1 MLVRQFFMYWKKS
14 ISFLVK
20 YFLFRKTNLLMLASF
35 FIRPFSPPNT
45 DISIHTQNMII
56 KVLKTWK
63 FELSVLELLGCF
75 IPNIFSFQAI
85 IIKKG
90 KKILI
95 RNKNSTQYKAV
106 KFPNMQHLHCAQF
119 AVQNNNS
126 RLYLPPTRISSL
138 NINIFRGS
146 KFQSS
151 FSKKTKEN
159 KKIEKV
165 HSTVN

>member
-95 RNKNSTQYKAV
+95 RKKNSAQYKAV
-106 KFPNMQHLHCAQF
+106 KFPNMQHLHCA
-119 AVQNNNS
+119 
-126 RLYLPPTRISSL
+126 
-138 NINIFRGS
+138 
-146 KFQSS
+146 
-151 FSKKTKEN
+151 
-159 KKIEKV
+159 
-165 HSTVN
+165 

>member
-1 MLVRQFFMYWKKS
+1 
-14 ISFLVK
+14 
-20 YFLFRKTNLLMLASF
+20 MLASF

-95 RNKNSTQYKAV
+95 RKKNSTQYKAV
-106 KFPNMQHLHCAQF
+106 KFPNMQHLHCA
-119 AVQNNNS
+119 
-126 RLYLPPTRISSL
+126 
-138 NINIFRGS
+138 
-146 KFQSS
+146 
-151 FSKKTKEN
+151 
-159 KKIEKV
+159 
-165 HSTVN
+165 